1 MKAPFFKPPGFFLL
15 CAALAALGGLGS
27 CAGFAASAEEYYAL
41 GMAYIEVGKF
51 EEAEKW
57 LNRAKAA
64 KKTKT
69 ASAYNLGR
77 IAFETGRY
85 EEAAKYFESILKKDP
100 QNVMAL
106 KAAAYTRIKTGDYET
121 AEAYYRRVLAL
132 VPESAD
138 DGYNYA
144 LVLFAIE
151 KYAEAEEVLA
161 AYEFALLDNN
171 DVLLL
176 YARAQAAQ
184 DKVEAAD
191 SYAQWLAANSDP
203 RVRYEY
209 AQVLEKAELYARA
222 LEEYRT
228 ALNSLDQDSTDP
240 SKPELRYTIA
250 RLLLTA
256 DPESGEGITEL
267 KTAVSEGLSDTAVLE
282 ELLLDERISEANKE
296 SIRLLITETERA
308 AEQAAA
314 EQAAAEKAA
323 EEQAAAEEAAAE
335 AAEGEPAAAEETAA
349 EGAADEEA
357 APEPEG
363 P

>member
-1 MKAPFFKPPGFFLL
+1 MKGFFLL
-15 CAALAALGGLGS
+15 CAVLGALWGLGS

-41 GMAYIEVGKF
+41 GMAYFELGKF
-51 EEAEKW
+51 AEAEQW
-57 LNRAKAA
+57 LNRARAA
-64 KKTKT
+64 KKTQT

-85 EEAAKYFESILKKDP
+85 DEAAKYFESILKKDP

-106 KAAAYTRIKTGDYET
+106 KAAAYTRIKTGDFET
-121 AEAYYRRVLAL
+121 AEQYYRRVLDL

-144 LVLFAIE
+144 LVLFTIK
-151 KYAEAEEVLA
+151 KYAEAEDVLG

-191 SYAQWLAANSDP
+191 SYAQWLAVNSDP

-209 AQVLEKAELYARA
+209 GQVLEKAELYARA

-228 ALNSLDQDSTDP
+228 ALNGLAQDSEDPKKTD
-240 SKPELRYTIA
+240 LRYTIA
-250 RLLLTA
+250 RLLLIA
-256 DPESGEGITEL
+256 DPESDAGVEEL
-267 KTAVSEGLSDTAVLE
+267 KTAVSEGLSDMAVLE
-282 ELLLDERISEANKE
+282 ALFSDERISEANKE
-296 SIRLLITETERA
+296 GIRALITETERA

-314 EQAAAEKAA
+314 EQAAAEQAA
-323 EEQAAAEEAAAE
+323 EEQDAAEPGVPDAEEAAGLETDVQGGADGS
-335 AAEGEPAAAEETAA
+335 GE
-349 EGAADEEA
+349 
-357 APEPEG
+357 
-363 P
+363 